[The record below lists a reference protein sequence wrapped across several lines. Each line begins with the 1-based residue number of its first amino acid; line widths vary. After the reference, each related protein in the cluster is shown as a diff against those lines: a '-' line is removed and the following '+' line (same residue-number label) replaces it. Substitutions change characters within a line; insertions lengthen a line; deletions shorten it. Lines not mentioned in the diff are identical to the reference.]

1 MLDKQ
6 LCKWFQK
13 ETITVEDIVKNLAAL
28 GILIALSAVV
38 LLCIYKLIKTMI
50 ATPDMLYDMM
60 ILITLVVIGLGVCE
74 LIKRI
79 GKYEVAHCPKK

>member
-50 ATPDMLYDMM
+50 TTPDMLYDMM

-74 LIKRI
+74 LINRI

>member
-1 MLDKQ
+1 MFDKQ

-13 ETITVEDIVKNLAAL
+13 ETITVEDIVKDLAVL
-28 GILIALSAVV
+28 GLLVGLATIV
-38 LLCIYKLIKTMI
+38 LLCIYKLIKTMV

-60 ILITLVVIGLGVCE
+60 ILITLIVIGLGVCE
-74 LIKRI
+74 LIDRI